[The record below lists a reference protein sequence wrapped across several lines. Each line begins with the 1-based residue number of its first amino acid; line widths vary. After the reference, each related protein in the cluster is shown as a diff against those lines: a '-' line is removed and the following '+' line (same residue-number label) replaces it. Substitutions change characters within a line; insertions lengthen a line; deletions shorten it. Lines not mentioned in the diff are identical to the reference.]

1 MAGEEDGTDS
11 FGAFTI
17 KDDRDRSEH
26 DPDIASVCSLT
37 RALAH
42 AQRILAPEMRFFE
55 TRSYR

>member
-26 DPDIASVCSLT
+26 DPDITSVCSLT

-55 TRSYR
+55 TGSYR